1 MLKTWGSVGAARA
14 ALLGQVTGDSGG
26 MGRKRSQAV
35 DAVRY
40 PTAGGCHTCRSRD
53 GSRFLEGLHRL
64 LLLPRSARWGSC
76 PPQAQCVPAGRTRR
90 LETERH
96 RTNREAET
104 LSGLGAPSRDESKAG
119 SLARPGI
126 PQVPVF
132 LQVPA
137 FSQVP
142 VFPHVLTSPQVPV
155 KSQIPAPRAGPGLE
169 MGLGSPGS
177 VVGQS
182 WVLSVETSDPEARK
196 ALRGQAPNTAPITCN
211 KGQST

>member
-1 MLKTWGSVGAARA
+1 M
-14 ALLGQVTGDSGG
+14 
-26 MGRKRSQAV
+26 
-35 DAVRY
+35 
-40 PTAGGCHTCRSRD
+40 
-53 GSRFLEGLHRL
+53 EGLHML

-76 PPQAQCVPAGRTRR
+76 PPQPQCVPAFRTRR

-96 RTNREAET
+96 RTNRGART
-104 LSGLGAPSRDESKAG
+104 LPGLGAPSRDESKAG
-119 SLARPGI
+119 SPARPGI
-126 PQVPVF
+126 PQVPVS

-155 KSQIPAPRAGPGLE
+155 KSQVPAPRAGPGLE

-182 WVLSVETSDPEARK
+182 WVLRVETSDPEARK

-211 KGQST
+211 NGQPT